1 MTRRPGAEPT
11 VLGGGLLD
19 GFRRVPGGRHRSN
32 GSRVGTRR
40 ARGDGWVWASR
51 LGTVLGHIQ
60 VRLTTYISALQALL
74 YKPLS
79 EEIGEIRLIVV
90 NQGNSADPITCSFD
104 TVSLT
109 DTPTP
114 SYDALSYTWGESEIS
129 RESIILDGTL
139 LHVRANLYVALQAI
153 RNSTGPVVLWIDAIS
168 INQSDLDERARQVR
182 LMRDVFAKARRVL
195 AWVGPLQDERD
206 IHAMELMTRIILE
219 PATSTGEAA
228 RDVKSLDHLHEKSL
242 SSLYHFL
249 SRPYWGRMWI
259 VQELAVAQKC
269 WVLCGSTRRPF
280 SDYISL
286 PARLLPL
293 MRLEDLE
300 TSGSVEASDLAGT
313 LTFTQMIDAV
323 CQFRDNDCEI
333 DLRGALDR
341 AAIVPDYGETMTLV
355 KLHRRVV
362 EHCLDVEG
370 NLTVLAGPRHFAA
383 QDDGLPSWCP
393 RFDDIDQWLAKDPLD
408 LRGPGLTHAPSLGFI
423 DHAESGPTRLVAGG
437 YVVDRIASLVDVY
450 EPDITLGSPAPLLRL
465 EEIISLTLQKVA
477 NSTQESNAELDGIL
491 LKEAVMSTLGWLL
504 SSEENPPASE
514 FFQDVASTRLR
525 RNRIFVTELGLV
537 GAGPVVFD
545 KDDLVT
551 CLPAALNLGNPEAK
565 SFMDK
570 PDTIQRLQ
578 QHRQLICNPGT
589 AQPLTIDL
597 DLKYP
602 QSDSRVP
609 GHGTHRSC
617 PSPARLGKFY
627 SVISNGTLALHSSC
641 SIRLAAATSTIT
653 KAAAEK
659 ENRFKKMGFKTSLAA
674 ALLAIPLG
682 LAHPHPV
689 DEPEY
694 QHHARPLMERSLDHC
709 AGQFAEPEF
718 IKRTI
723 DRHSD
728 EYDRLR
734 RALGVEPEGSPHI
747 SKRDYISVSRID
759 HKSNKPVSK
768 GMDLSSLFTDYG
780 ACMLMPAVDQGP
792 LYVKGEEVRKDI
804 TNGEKGIP
812 MTLAIQVVDYQT
824 CKVLPD
830 AYVDIWSSNATGM
843 YVGVQGYPGMGDPKD
858 ASILKGTT
866 LRGVQPTD
874 KAGVASFD
882 TLMPGHYEGR
892 ATHIHGNSANTSR
905 PQTTAIVYLG
915 ATKLQNN
922 TLSGGRA
929 AHVGQLYFDQS
940 LVTASSQAAPYNTN
954 RMATTLNVRDFL
966 FMQGAN
972 GDDPIVRYALVG
984 DRLEDGLF
992 AWIRFGVR
1000 GNANLPVNPAAFWTA
1015 NGGVMNPTGPISK
1028 IGGGFGGWPGGK
1040 NKARAVAEAVA
1051 DRED

>member
-1 MTRRPGAEPT
+1 MTRRPDAEPT
-11 VLGGGLLD
+11 VLGGGLL
-19 GFRRVPGGRHRSN
+19 G
-32 GSRVGTRR
+32 VGTRR

-60 VRLTTYISALQALL
+60 VRLTTHINALQALL

-90 NQGNSADPITCSFD
+90 DQGNSADPITCSFD

-114 SYDALSYTWGESEIS
+114 SYDALSYTWGEGDIS
-129 RESIILDGTL
+129 REPIILDGTL
-139 LHVRANLYVALQAI
+139 LYVRANLYAALQAI

-195 AWVGPLQDERD
+195 AWV
-206 IHAMELMTRIILE
+206 
-219 PATSTGEAA
+219 
-228 RDVKSLDHLHEKSL
+228 
-242 SSLYHFL
+242 
-249 SRPYWGRMWI
+249 
-259 VQELAVAQKC
+259 VQELAVAQEC
-269 WVLCGSTRRPF
+269 WVLCGSSRRPF

-300 TSGSVEASDLAGT
+300 TSGSVEASDLAGI

-333 DLRGALDR
+333 DLRGALEFLPGHACSDPRDKVYAILGLCGEASR
-341 AAIVPDYGETMTLV
+341 AAIVPDYGETMTLM

-383 QDDGLPSWCP
+383 PEDGLPSWCP

-408 LRGPGLTHAPSLGFI
+408 LRGPGLIHPPSLGFI
-423 DHAESGPTRLVAGG
+423 DHAESGPTRLVVGG
-437 YVVDRIASLVDVY
+437 YVADRIASLVDVY

-565 SFMDK
+565 SFVDK
-570 PDTIQRLQ
+570 PDTVNVNKQIQRLQ

-589 AQPLTIDL
+589 AQPLPIDL
-597 DLKYP
+597 NLKYP

-609 GHGTHRSC
+609 GNGTHRSC
-617 PSPARLGKFY
+617 PSPARLGKFN

-641 SIRLAAATSTIT
+641 SIRLVAATSTIT
-653 KAAAEK
+653 KAAAEQ

-674 ALLAIPLG
+674 ALLAIPQG

-718 IKRTI
+718 MKRTI

-804 TNGEKGIP
+804 KNGEKGIP

-892 ATHIHGNSANTSR
+892 ATHIHGNSTNTSR

>member
-1 MTRRPGAEPT
+1 MWLFLFYKFDLDNELIARRMT
-11 VLGGGLLD
+11 
-19 GFRRVPGGRHRSN
+19 
-32 GSRVGTRR
+32 
-40 ARGDGWVWASR
+40 
-51 LGTVLGHIQ
+51 
-60 VRLTTYISALQALL
+60 TTTLP
-74 YKPLS
+74 YKPLC
-79 EEIGEIRLIVV
+79 EETGEIRLIVI
-90 NQGNSADPITCSFD
+90 NPGNSPDPVICSFD
-104 TVSLT
+104 TVLLT

-114 SYDALSYTWGESEIS
+114 VYDALSYAWGESEIS
-129 RESIILDGTL
+129 REPIILHEQP
-139 LHVRANLYVALQAI
+139 LHVRLNLHAALQAI
-153 RNSTGPVVLWIDAIS
+153 RSSTSATVLWIDAIC
-168 INQSDLDERARQVR
+168 INQSDLGERARQVR
-182 LMRDVFAKARRVL
+182 IMRDIFAKARKVL

-206 IHAMELMTRIILE
+206 FHAMNLMTRIILE
-219 PATSTGEAA
+219 PEASAGE
-228 RDVKSLDHLHEKSL
+228 DTQGVIGLDNLHQNPL
-242 SSLYHFL
+242 SSLYRFL

-259 VQELAVAQKC
+259 VQELAVAQEC
-269 WVLCGSTRRPF
+269 WVLCGSIRRSF

-286 PARLLPL
+286 PAKLLPL

-300 TSGSVEASDLAGT
+300 NSVSGEAADLAGT

-333 DLRGALDR
+333 DLRGALEFLPGHVCSDPR
-341 AAIVPDYGETMTLV
+341 DKVYAILGLCGEATRFAIVPDYSEAMTLV
-355 KLHRRVV
+355 KLYRQVV
-362 EHCLDVEG
+362 EHCLDAEG
-370 NLTVLAGPRHFAA
+370 NLTVLAGPRHFAT

-408 LRGPGLTHAPSLGFI
+408 LRGPGLADSPSLRFI
-423 DHAESGPTRLVAGG
+423 DHTGSGPTRLV
-437 YVVDRIASLVDVY
+437 V
-450 EPDITLGSPAPLLRL
+450 E
-465 EEIISLTLQKVA
+465 
-477 NSTQESNAELDGIL
+477 
-491 LKEAVMSTLGWLL
+491 
-504 SSEENPPASE
+504 
-514 FFQDVASTRLR
+514 
-525 RNRIFVTELGLV
+525 
-537 GAGPVVFD
+537 
-545 KDDLVT
+545 
-551 CLPAALNLGNPEAK
+551 
-565 SFMDK
+565 
-570 PDTIQRLQ
+570 
-578 QHRQLICNPGT
+578 
-589 AQPLTIDL
+589 
-597 DLKYP
+597 
-602 QSDSRVP
+602 
-609 GHGTHRSC
+609 
-617 PSPARLGKFY
+617 
-627 SVISNGTLALHSSC
+627 
-641 SIRLAAATSTIT
+641 
-653 KAAAEK
+653 
-659 ENRFKKMGFKTSLAA
+659 
-674 ALLAIPLG
+674 ALLGIPLS

-694 QHHARPLMERSLDHC
+694 QHHARPLIERSLDHC
-709 AGQFAEPEF
+709 AGHFAEPEF
-718 IKRTI
+718 MKRTI

-843 YVGVQGYPGMGDPKD
+843 YVGVQGYPGMGDPND

-866 LRGVQPTD
+866 LR
-874 KAGVASFD
+874 
-882 TLMPGHYEGR
+882 
-892 ATHIHGNSANTSR
+892 
-905 PQTTAIVYLG
+905 AIVYLG

-954 RMATTLNVRDFL
+954 RMATTLNIRDFL

-984 DRLEDGLF
+984 NKLEDGLF

-1000 GNANLPVNPAAFWTA
+1000 ANANLPVNPAAFWTA
-1015 NGGVMNPTGPISK
+1015 NGGVMNPTGPISRLG
-1028 IGGGFGGWPGGK
+1028 GGGFGWPGGK

-1051 DRED
+1051 DREE

>member
-51 LGTVLGHIQ
+51 LGTVLG
-60 VRLTTYISALQALL
+60 ALQALL

-333 DLRGALDR
+333 DLRGALEFLPGHVCSDPRDKVYAILGLCGEASR

-545 KDDLVT
+545 KDDLV
-551 CLPAALNLGNPEAK
+551 CVVYGMSLPVVLRPSASRRDEYLFLGDCFVHGLFEGQSAG
-565 SFMDK
+565 
-570 PDTIQRLQ
+570 
-578 QHRQLICNPGT
+578 HYGEGC
-589 AQPLTIDL
+589 LTIE
-597 DLKYP
+597 
-602 QSDSRVP
+602 
-609 GHGTHRSC
+609 
-617 PSPARLGKFY
+617 PSQEF
-627 SVISNGTLALHSSC
+627 VIC
-641 SIRLAAATSTIT
+641 
-653 KAAAEK
+653 
-659 ENRFKKMGFKTSLAA
+659 
-674 ALLAIPLG
+674 
-682 LAHPHPV
+682 
-689 DEPEY
+689 
-694 QHHARPLMERSLDHC
+694 
-709 AGQFAEPEF
+709 
-718 IKRTI
+718 
-723 DRHSD
+723 
-728 EYDRLR
+728 
-734 RALGVEPEGSPHI
+734 
-747 SKRDYISVSRID
+747 
-759 HKSNKPVSK
+759 
-768 GMDLSSLFTDYG
+768 
-780 ACMLMPAVDQGP
+780 
-792 LYVKGEEVRKDI
+792 
-804 TNGEKGIP
+804 
-812 MTLAIQVVDYQT
+812 
-824 CKVLPD
+824 
-830 AYVDIWSSNATGM
+830 
-843 YVGVQGYPGMGDPKD
+843 
-858 ASILKGTT
+858 
-866 LRGVQPTD
+866 
-874 KAGVASFD
+874 
-882 TLMPGHYEGR
+882 
-892 ATHIHGNSANTSR
+892 
-905 PQTTAIVYLG
+905 
-915 ATKLQNN
+915 
-922 TLSGGRA
+922 
-929 AHVGQLYFDQS
+929 
-940 LVTASSQAAPYNTN
+940 
-954 RMATTLNVRDFL
+954 
-966 FMQGAN
+966 
-972 GDDPIVRYALVG
+972 
-984 DRLEDGLF
+984 
-992 AWIRFGVR
+992 
-1000 GNANLPVNPAAFWTA
+1000 
-1015 NGGVMNPTGPISK
+1015 
-1028 IGGGFGGWPGGK
+1028 
-1040 NKARAVAEAVA
+1040 
-1051 DRED
+1051 